1 LQAAPMAHSLEIMR
15 NFLGKTQNFLR
26 ISPFGL
32 AVSLDFPH
40 NCDVQSG
47 TNERT
52 RALWPLL
59 SPVVKSNR
67 NSPTWRHYQMLQLSS
82 TQWSSLYNIFSF
94 GLISML
100 ATTVFTL
107 VSQSRVLP
115 KYRSAL
121 VMSSMVTFIAGYHY
135 FRIFN
140 SFNESSK
147 MGGVTIGTAQGS
159 FNEAY
164 RYVDW
169 ILTVPLLLVEVI
181 AVLALAKAAANS
193 LITRLVPASA
203 AMIILGYPGEISSNT
218 GTKVLY
224 GILST
229 LPFLYILYV
238 LFVELTKS
246 LDRQPDGVAAT
257 IGRLRLL
264 LIATWGVYPISYL
277 IPILVKNPSASQMA
291 SLFTD
296 RQIGY
301 TIADVLAK
309 CVFGL
314 TIYKIAKMKSVAEGM
329 KDDH

>member
-1 LQAAPMAHSLEIMR
+1 MIA
-15 NFLGKTQNFLR
+15 
-26 ISPFGL
+26 
-32 AVSLDFPH
+32 
-40 NCDVQSG
+40 C
-47 TNERT
+47 
-52 RALWPLL
+52 
-59 SPVVKSNR
+59 
-67 NSPTWRHYQMLQLSS
+67 
-82 TQWSSLYNIFSF
+82 
-94 GLISML
+94 
-100 ATTVFTL
+100 TVFTL
-107 VSQSRVLP
+107 VSQSRVAP
-115 KYRSAL
+115 KYRNAL

-140 SFNESSK
+140 SFNESSMK
-147 MGGVTIGTAQGS
+147 GAVAIGTQQGA

-181 AVLALAKAAANS
+181 AVLALAKEASKS

-203 AMIILGYPGEISSNT
+203 AMIILGYPGEISSNN
-218 GTKVLY
+218 GTKVLW

-229 LPFLYILYV
+229 IPFLYILYV
-238 LFVELTKS
+238 LFVELGKS
-246 LDRQPDGVAAT
+246 LERQPAGVAAT
-257 IGRLRLL
+257 VGRLRLL
-264 LIATWGVYPISYL
+264 LVATWGVYPISYL
-277 IPILVKNPSASQMA
+277 IPVLVKNPSMAQVA

-314 TIYKIAKMKSVAEGM
+314 TIYKIARMKSIAEGM